1 MPFHSPIP
9 ICLLGQAALK
19 RMYIMLK
26 NRGRFYIVASEQEE
40 KDAMEINIHE
50 YIPIYHI
57 TPQKD
62 KVNIRTIVY
71 TFTYNYIY
79 L

>member
-40 KDAMEINIHE
+40 KAMEILQHTCYHN
-50 YIPIYHI
+50 YHI

-62 KVNIRTIVY
+62 KVNIKTIVY
-71 TFTYNYIY
+71 YSIH
-79 L
+79 